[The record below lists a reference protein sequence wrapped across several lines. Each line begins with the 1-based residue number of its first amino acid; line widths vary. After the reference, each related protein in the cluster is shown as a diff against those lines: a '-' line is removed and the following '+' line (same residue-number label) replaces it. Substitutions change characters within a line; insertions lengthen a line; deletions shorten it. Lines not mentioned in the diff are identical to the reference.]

1 MKKKSGHVEIVSVLI
16 HFVVIKRIWSIKYSN
31 AIYEF
36 IGWLFVYV
44 IVKVI
49 FKLTSKKI
57 EE

>member
-16 HFVVIKRIWSIKYSN
+16 HFVLIKRILSVKYSN
-31 AIYEF
+31 GIYEF